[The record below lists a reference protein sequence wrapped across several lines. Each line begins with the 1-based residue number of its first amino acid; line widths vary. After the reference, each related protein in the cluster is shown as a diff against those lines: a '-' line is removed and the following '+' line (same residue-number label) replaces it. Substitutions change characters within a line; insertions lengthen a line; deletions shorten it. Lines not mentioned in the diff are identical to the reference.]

1 MTKIKKDSSR
11 FKFRAWGEGGT
22 GMLWTG
28 IHDRGWYGTPRNDE
42 GGCHWVRDKDQSD
55 HAWLILMQFTGL
67 KDKNGIDIYEG
78 DIVRFSRINSDT
90 NKHIE
95 IIGKI
100 GYDHGGFRIYYC
112 VPSKIIS
119 PLCHWTA
126 SMEVIGNIYENKEL
140 LEEQDNDKGIEV

>member
-1 MTKIKKDSSR
+1 MRTI
-11 FKFRAWGEGGT
+11 KFRAW
-22 GMLWTG
+22 
-28 IHDRGWYGTPRNDE
+28 
-42 GGCHWVRDKDQSD
+42 DKIDKSMVYYHED
-55 HAWLILMQFTGL
+55 CSCPDMTLNGVLIAHVSHSNVSHNYILMQFTGL
-67 KDKNGIDIYEG
+67 KDKNGQEIYEG